1 MNRKEDCMSNALAEE
16 ISELSYEDQL
26 DLLMFIVSSLK
37 SKKKNVEENAAQ
49 RFLKLSMDD
58 PRSAE
63 EIIADMRSA
72 NQSVRFGESNV
83 LFD

>member
-1 MNRKEDCMSNALAEE
+1 MSNALAEE

>member
-1 MNRKEDCMSNALAEE
+1 MSNALAEE

-63 EIIADMRSA
+63 EIIADMRNA
-72 NQSVRFGESNV
+72 NQSARFGESNV

>member
-1 MNRKEDCMSNALAEE
+1 MSNALAEK

-63 EIIADMRSA
+63 EIIADMRNA

>member
-1 MNRKEDCMSNALAEE
+1 MSNALAEE

-63 EIIADMRSA
+63 EIIADMRNA

>member
-1 MNRKEDCMSNALAEE
+1 MSNALAEE
-16 ISELSYEDQL
+16 ISELSYEDRL

-37 SKKKNVEENAAQ
+37 SKKKNVEENVAQ

-63 EIIADMRSA
+63 EIIADMRNA
-72 NQSVRFGESNV
+72 NQSVRFGESKV